1 MDTLKIVST
10 NYTGQSAVITY
21 YPDTG
26 GTINLGTQVLPYDY
40 VAPYFYGTYSLFF
53 PAFGSTCTLYVEDL
67 SGNFLLQENGDYI
80 FQENYSKIIIETG
93 PSPTPTVTPTMSVT
107 PSLTPTPSITASV
120 TPSITSSLTPSLTPT
135 VTPSVTPTSSVTP
148 SITPTPSRPAF
159 TYYRWQITET
169 KIMPPNANAVQSSE
183 FAFQIGGV
191 DQSWGTVTVTNP
203 GGNNPA
209 GEEPSKLVDGSLLVK
224 ALDLNFVSN
233 GNVTNFIFQ
242 FATARAFTGYRW
254 GTANDEEGR
263 DPKSWTIAG
272 SNDGTTWTTLH
283 TVSGFS
289 ATVAR
294 DTWQTSQTY

>member
-93 PSPTPTVTPTMSVT
+93 PSPSVTPSVTPTPSFTPSRTPSVT
-107 PSLTPTPSITASV
+107 PSLTSSV
-120 TPSITSSLTPSLTPT
+120 TPSR
-135 VTPSVTPTSSVTP
+135 TPSVTPTSSVTP

-183 FAFQIGGV
+183 FTFQIGGV

-203 GGNNPA
+203 SGNNPV
-209 GEEPSKLVDGSLLVK
+209 GEEPSKLVDGSLSLK

-242 FATARAFTGYRW
+242 FSTARAFTGYRW
-254 GTANDEEGR
+254 ATANDEEGR

-272 SNDGTTWTTLH
+272 SNNGTTWTTLH

-289 ATVAR
+289 ATTTR
-294 DTWQTSQTY
+294 NTYQTAQTY